1 MSENFNQARMMVGAK
16 KALLAQGLPS
26 DTSELKLLGEMAFEA
41 LPCVTH
47 TNIHVDEDA
56 VR

>member
-1 MSENFNQARMMVGAK
+1 MSENFNQARMMVCAK

-47 TNIHVDEDA
+47 TNS
-56 VR
+56 RR